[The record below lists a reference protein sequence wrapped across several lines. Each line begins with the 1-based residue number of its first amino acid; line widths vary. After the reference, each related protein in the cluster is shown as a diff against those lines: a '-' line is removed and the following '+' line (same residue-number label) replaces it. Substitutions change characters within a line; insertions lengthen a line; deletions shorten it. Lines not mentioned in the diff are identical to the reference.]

1 MQTIRILSCCLML
14 AGSMASFACQA
25 EAQAAAPEYCQSEG
39 RSYSQGAVIT
49 YAGQVFRCAAVR
61 VGEPASAP
69 TLAWV
74 ALNKD
79 HRTLAV
85 PVASTAK

>member
-14 AGSMASFACQA
+14 AGSIASFACWAEDQA
-25 EAQAAAPEYCQSEG
+25 PTPEYCQSEG
-39 RSYSQGAVIT
+39 RDYSQGAVIS
-49 YAGQVFRCAAVR
+49 YAGQVFRCVAVR
-61 VGEPASAP
+61 MGEPANAP

-79 HRTLAV
+79 RRTIAV
-85 PVASTAK
+85 PAASSVK

>member
-14 AGSMASFACQA
+14 AGCIASFACRAEDQA
-25 EAQAAAPEYCQSEG
+25 PTPEYCQSEG
-39 RSYSQGAVIT
+39 RDYSQGAVIR
-49 YAGQVFRCAAVR
+49 YGGQVCRCVAVHM
-61 VGEPASAP
+61 GEPADAP

-79 HRTLAV
+79 RRTVAV
-85 PVASTAK
+85 PVAPTAK